1 MSKKIQKTN
10 AMRILDQK
18 KIEYRSMKVIF
29 RVSMPP
35 KNSGSI
41 PMSFLRHLF

>member
-18 KIEYRSMKVIF
+18 KIEYRTMTYEV
-29 RVSMPP
+29 
-35 KNSGSI
+35 G
-41 PMSFLRHLF
+41 